1 MSRLSTPFSGYI
13 KQFATF
19 LTLIVMMLLP
29 AGAQTSQATIAG
41 VVSDSHG
48 AAIAGASVTA
58 TNDTT
63 GVVNKSVTNGA
74 GAYSLPNLAI
84 GEYTVA
90 VERDGFSRSVSNK
103 VLLST
108 GQVLGLNTVL
118 KTGSIAQS
126 VTVQGEHA
134 ELETRSSD
142 IGQIIESKSV
152 ADLPLGSRST
162 MNIVSL
168 TGGAVFIDSANY
180 SLAGGRTKSSMTWL
194 DGGSGQNIRIGVATA
209 EINPP
214 VDTIQELGIITN
226 NYAAEYGGS
235 AGGVIVQTTRS
246 GGNQFHGTL
255 YEFIRNDYTNAPGYF
270 ATTVNGVKQIP
281 ELRHNIYGGT
291 IGGPIQHNRTFF
303 FFGYEGTKL
312 RTGST
317 VTLTVPTDEQRGG
330 DFSTIYDS
338 KGNKIANPTPI
349 YDPSTTTKT
358 LSGTYTRTQFPGN
371 KITNFDSVA
380 NTILAYFPVST
391 NKHASANNFVKNTV
405 SITDSQFYLARVD
418 HVLTEKDR
426 IAARYIFTNG
436 STNNKSVYPD
446 PGADPFAASISQDNI
461 GYGQWVHTVSPTVVN
476 DLRFTFETRI
486 NHALTNG
493 VGGDYATKLKLN
505 GVSNNAFPNIAPA
518 GYSSLGST
526 SQERRQFPIN
536 QYQLVDDI
544 SLVLGRHSIKLGA
557 ELRRSMDHEINLSTA
572 SGSFTFDTTATGLP
586 GNTATGDG
594 FASFLVG
601 FPTAFS
607 EAQTDPVTRTSWYL
621 AGFAQDDFTLS
632 HSLTLNLGLRWE
644 TDTPIKDENN
654 RMNGFDAQA
663 INPVSNTPGVVKF
676 MGVNGF
682 RTTPF
687 DADYNNFA
695 PRVGFAWQPF
705 NSASTVVR
713 GGFGY
718 FFAHQFDAGQP
729 ASAAVGFS
737 VAASLSSPDSG
748 VTAPFYLKDGVPSS
762 VVLSGAPLN
771 DSFGAVKVGSAVTT
785 AVSYFDPRHRTGY
798 SQQFNLGIQHQL
810 PGSIVL
816 QVSGLG
822 NIAHKLA
829 GSNQQINQ
837 IAPNVLSAAHHSQS
851 DRPFPQF
858 NGVTLVAPSIGNS
871 NYFAGTVQLEKRFL
885 HGYNLNTTYTYSKF
899 LNDNDGAGSTLSS
912 DTNVYSNYYNRAADY
927 GPSSN
932 DVRHQLV
939 FSSVYELPF
948 GPHRTYLNHGIA
960 SQVLGSWTLGNVTR
974 LYTGA
979 PFTVV
984 TKTNSASTFSSG
996 SLRANVIANPKLP
1009 SGKRNAAAW
1018 FNTAAFAQ
1026 PANYTYGNEGRNSLR
1041 GPGYVNFDFSLIRN
1055 VHFTESKLLQ
1065 IRGEFFNVFN
1075 HTNLQT
1081 PASTFGAA
1089 GFGTITS
1096 SNAARQI
1103 QIGAR
1108 LVF

>member
-1 MSRLSTPFSGYI
+1 MPRFTPLFLDHI

-19 LTLIVMMLLP
+19 LALIMMMLLP

-41 VVSDSHG
+41 GVTDSQG
-48 AAIAGASVTA
+48 AAITGASVTA

-63 GVVNKSVTNGA
+63 GVATKSVTNSA

-84 GEYTVA
+84 GEYTVT

-108 GQVLGLNTVL
+108 GQVLGLNPVL
-118 KTGSIAQS
+118 KTGSVAQS
-126 VTVQGEHA
+126 VTVQDSHA
-134 ELETRSSD
+134 ELETRSSE

-152 ADLPLGSRST
+152 ADLPLGSRTS
-162 MNIVSL
+162 MNIISL

-194 DGGSGQNIRIGVATA
+194 DGGSGQNIRIGIATA
-209 EINPP
+209 EVSPP
-214 VDTIQELGIITN
+214 VDTIQELGIVTN

-246 GGNQFHGTL
+246 GGNKFHGTL
-255 YEFIRNDYTNAPGYF
+255 YEFFRNNYVNAPGYF
-270 ATTVNGVKQIP
+270 APIVNGVKQVP

-291 IGGPIQHNRTFF
+291 IGGPILHNRTFF

-317 VTLTVPTDEQRGG
+317 VTLTVPTKLQRLG
-330 DFSTIYDS
+330 DFSQTLDA
-338 KGNKIANPTPI
+338 KGNVIPI
-349 YDPSTTTKT
+349 YDPSTTTT
-358 LSGTYTRTQFPGN
+358 VGGVTTRSQFYKN

-380 NTILAYFPVST
+380 QALLDYYPKAT
-391 NKHASANNFVKNTV
+391 NDNISANNFVKNDV
-405 SITDSQFYLARVD
+405 AKTDSQFYLARVD
-418 HVLTEKDR
+418 HVLTDKDR

-436 STNNKSVYPD
+436 STNNKSVYPIR
-446 PGADPFAASISQDNI
+446 GADPYAASISQDNI
-461 GYGQWVHTVSPTVVN
+461 GYGQWIHTFSPSVVN

-486 NHALTNG
+486 SHALTDG
-493 VGGDYATKLKLN
+493 VGGDYTTKLKLT
-505 GVSNNAFPNIAPA
+505 GVSNNAFPYIAPA
-518 GYSSLGST
+518 GYSPLGST

-536 QYQLVDDI
+536 QYQLVDDV

-557 ELRRSMDHEINLSTA
+557 EVRRSMDHEINLSTA
-572 SGSFTFDTTATGLP
+572 SGSFTFGTTATGLP
-586 GNTATGDG
+586 GNTATGNG
-594 FASFLVG
+594 FASLLVG
-601 FPTAFS
+601 FPTVFS
-607 EAQTDPVTRTSWYL
+607 EAQTEPVTRTSWYL
-621 AGFAQDDFTLS
+621 VGFAQDDFTLS
-632 HSLTLNLGLRWE
+632 RSLTLNLGLRWE

-654 RMNGFDAQA
+654 RMNGFDAQTN
-663 INPVSNTPGVVKF
+663 NPVSNTPGVVKF

-682 RTTPF
+682 RTTPYEV
-687 DADYNNFA
+687 DLNNFA
-695 PRVGFAWQPF
+695 PRLGFAWQPF

-718 FFAHQFDAGQP
+718 FFAHPFDAGQP
-729 ASAAVGFS
+729 ASAVLGFS
-737 VAASLSSPDSG
+737 VSAALNTPNNG
-748 VTAPFYLKDGVPSS
+748 VTAPFYLQAGVPSS
-762 VVLSGAPLN
+762 VSLSGAPLN
-771 DSFGAVKVGSAVTT
+771 DSYGAVAVGSTATT
-785 AVSYFDPRHRTGY
+785 TVSYFDPRHRTGY
-798 SQQFNLGIQHQL
+798 SQQFNLGIQRQL
-810 PGSIVL
+810 PGSLVL

-829 GSNQQINQ
+829 GANQAINQ
-837 IAPNVLSAAHHSQS
+837 IAPNVLSATHHSQS

-858 NGVTLVAPSIGNS
+858 SGVTLVAPSIGNS
-871 NYFAGTVQLEKRFL
+871 NYFAGIVQLEKRFS

-899 LNDNDGAGSTLSS
+899 LNDNDGAGSTLSG
-912 DTNVYSNYYNRAADY
+912 DTNVYSNYYNRHADY

-932 DVRHQLV
+932 DIRHQLV

-948 GPHRTYLNHGIA
+948 GPHRTYLNHGVA

-984 TKTNSASTFSSG
+984 TTTNSTAAFSSG
-996 SLRANVIANPKLP
+996 SQRANVIANPELP
-1009 SGKRNAAAW
+1009 SGQRSATKW
-1018 FNTAAFAQ
+1018 FNTAAFAE
-1026 PANYTYGNEGRNSLR
+1026 PANYTFGNERRNALR

-1065 IRGEFFNVFN
+1065 IRGEFFNIFN

-1081 PASTFGAA
+1081 PQSVFGAA

>member
-1 MSRLSTPFSGYI
+1 MPHISGLFLNRL
-13 KQFATF
+13 KQVAT
-19 LTLIVMMLLP
+19 LLALIAVIILS
-29 AGAQTSQATIAG
+29 AKAQTSQATIAG
-41 VVSDSHG
+41 VVSDSQG
-48 AAIAGASVTA
+48 AAISGATITA

-63 GVVNKSVTNGA
+63 GVASKSVTNSV

-84 GEYTVA
+84 GEYTVI
-90 VERDGFSRSVSNK
+90 VERDGFSRSVTNK

-108 GQVLGLNTVL
+108 GQVLGLNPVL
-118 KTGSIAQS
+118 KTGTVAQS
-126 VTVQGEHA
+126 VTVQDDHA
-134 ELETRSSD
+134 QLETRSSE

-152 ADLPLGSRST
+152 ADLPLGSRTS

-194 DGGSGQNIRIGVATA
+194 DGGSGQNIRIGIATA
-209 EINPP
+209 EVSPP

-226 NYAAEYGGS
+226 NYAAEFGGS

-255 YEFIRNDYTNAPGYF
+255 YEFFRNDYTNAPGYF
-270 ATTVNGVKQIP
+270 ATTVNGVKQVP

-291 IGGPIQHNRTFF
+291 VGGPILHNRTFF

-317 VTLTVPTDEQRGG
+317 VTLTVPTDRQRQGYF
-330 DFSTIYDS
+330 DQTLDA
-338 KGNKIANPTPI
+338 KGNVIPI
-349 YDPSTTTKT
+349 YDPSTTKT
-358 LSGTYTRTQFPGN
+358 VGGVTTRTQFPGN
-371 KITNFDSVA
+371 RITNFDSVA
-380 NTILAYFPVST
+380 QTLLDYFPVST
-391 NKHASANNFVKNTV
+391 NKLVSANNFVKNTV
-405 SITDSQFYLARVD
+405 AITDSQFYLARVD
-418 HVLTEKDR
+418 HVLSDKDR
-426 IAARYIFTNG
+426 IAGRYIFTNN
-436 STNNKSVYPD
+436 STNNKSVYPI
-446 PGADPFAASISQDNI
+446 PGADPFAASVTQDNI
-461 GYGQWVHTVSPTVVN
+461 GYGQWIHTISPAVVN
-476 DLRFTFETRI
+476 DLRFTYETRI
-486 NHALTNG
+486 NHALTDG
-493 VGGDYATKLKLN
+493 VGGNYATKLKLA

-518 GYSSLGST
+518 GYSALGST
-526 SQERRQFPIN
+526 SQERRQYPIN

-557 ELRRSMDHEINLSTA
+557 EVRRSMDHEINLSTA
-572 SGSFTFDTTATGLP
+572 SGSFTFGTTATGLP
-586 GNTATGDG
+586 GNTATGNG
-594 FASFLVG
+594 FASLLVG

-607 EAQTDPVTRTSWYL
+607 EAQTQPVTRTSWYL

-632 HSLTLNLGLRWE
+632 RSLTLNLGLRWE

-663 INPVSNTPGVVKF
+663 INPVSGTPGVVKF
-676 MGVNGF
+676 LGVNGF
-682 RTTPF
+682 RQTPF
-687 DADYNNFA
+687 NADLNNFA
-695 PRVGFAWQPF
+695 PRLGFAWQPF
-705 NSASTVVR
+705 KSASTVVR

-729 ASAAVGFS
+729 ASAALGFS
-737 VAASLSSPDSG
+737 VSAALSTPDNG
-748 VTAPFYLKDGVPSS
+748 VTAPFYLKDGLPSS
-762 VVLSGAPLN
+762 VVLSGSLLN
-771 DSFGAVKVGSAVTT
+771 DSFGAVAVGATAST

-810 PGSIVL
+810 PGSLIL
-816 QVSGLG
+816 NISGLG
-822 NIAHKLA
+822 NVAHKLA
-829 GSNQQINQ
+829 GSNQAIDQ
-837 IAPNVLSAAHHSQS
+837 IAPNVLSATHHSQS

-871 NYFAGTVQLEKRFL
+871 NYFAGTVQVEKRFS
-885 HGYNLNTTYTYSKF
+885 HGYNLNTTYTYAKF
-899 LNDNDGAGSTLSS
+899 LNDNDGAGSTLSA

-932 DVRHQLV
+932 DIRHQLV

-948 GPHRTYLNHGIA
+948 GPHRTYLTHGVA
-960 SQVLGSWTLGNVTR
+960 SEILGSWTLGNVTR

-984 TKTNSASTFSSG
+984 TTTNSTAAFSSG
-996 SLRANVIANPKLP
+996 SQRANVIANPELP
-1009 SGKRNAAAW
+1009 AGQRSATKW

-1026 PANYTYGNEGRNSLR
+1026 PANYTFGNEGRNSLR

-1055 VHFTESKLLQ
+1055 VHFTELKLLQ

-1075 HTNLQT
+1075 RTNFQS
-1081 PASTFGAA
+1081 PQSTSGSS
-1089 GFGTITS
+1089 GFGTITA